1 MALLG
6 MPPQS
11 LVFPKQKLVRP
22 GESLS
27 GRFSLGSSAGPE
39 SWLSLFRKDGGQFA
53 DAKLAVAPSGETYLS
68 VISDLYPVASV
79 NAIITKVDR
88 FGEVTYSTYCTVN
101 GYFAPKPVLYGSG
114 DIELPLTIL
123 PNPWSAADPRRTTFV
138 RLNSYGSIAR
148 QASIRVQDK
157 PWDLGGGLVRVLN
170 STYYSEDISFHAAE
184 YSDFDSPFT
193 KASVIKVS
201 QSSGVQWVRGFEY
214 SNSQHPL
221 NFGGVC
227 VDSQGN
233 SYAISTEGRSIVV
246 KLDPAGNVL
255 FQKRINGIYDPTDN
269 PFRSSA
275 IALSPNGDVFI
286 TGSNQGIWDNVV
298 LCLSSSGTLKWAK
311 SLGSG
316 FLSSVVVDPVGS
328 VYVLGEMGNGITL
341 VKLSES
347 GGLLWSKTFIGSS
360 VGPKDMALSK
370 EFIHF
375 CGSASSS
382 DVLLGKIPIDWAG
395 EGKTAGITYGAIN
408 ITVTNQALTLSDVSI
423 TNVLKP
429 SLSAGNTLS
438 SLSYKFGSTSLNPV

>member
-39 SWLSLFRKDGGQFA
+39 SWLSLFRKDGGQFT
-53 DAKLAVAPSGETYLS
+53 DAKLAVTPAGETYLS
-68 VISDLYPVASV
+68 VVSDLYPVNSREV
-79 NAIITKVDR
+79 ITTKVDR
-88 FGEVTYSTYCTVN
+88 FGEVVYSTYCNAN
-101 GYFAPKPVLYGSG
+101 GYYAPKPVLYGSG
-114 DIELPLTIL
+114 DIELPLVIL
-123 PNPWSAADPRRTTFV
+123 PNPWSAADPIRTTFV

-148 QASIRVQDK
+148 QTSIRVQDK
-157 PWDLGGGLVRVLN
+157 PWDLGGGLVRVFN
-170 STYYSEDISFHAAE
+170 SAYYSEDISFYAAE
-184 YSDFDSPFT
+184 YIDFDSPYT
-193 KASVIKVS
+193 RASVIKVS

-214 SNSQHPL
+214 SSSQHPQ

-286 TGSNQGIWDNVV
+286 VGQNFGIWDNAV

-316 FLSSVVVDPVGS
+316 FLASVVVDPVGS
-328 VYVLGEMGNGITL
+328 VYVLGDMGNGITL

-360 VGPKDMALSK
+360 LAPKDMALSK

-375 CGSASSS
+375 SGMGSSN
-382 DVLLGKIPIDWAG
+382 VLLGKIPIDWAG
-395 EGKTAGITYGAIN
+395 AGTTAGITYGAIN

-423 TNVLKP
+423 TNILKP

-438 SLSYKFGSTSLNPV
+438 PLSYKFGSTSLNPV

>member
-6 MPPQS
+6 MPPQL

-39 SWLSLFRKDGGQFA
+39 SWLSLFRKDGGQFT
-53 DAKLAVAPSGETYLS
+53 DAKLAVTPAGETYLS
-68 VISDLYPVASV
+68 VISDLYPSLGV

-88 FGEVTYSTYCTVN
+88 FGEAVYSTYCTAN
-101 GYFAPKPVLYGSG
+101 GYYAPKPVLYGSG
-114 DIELPLTIL
+114 DIELPLAIL
-123 PNPWSAADPRRTTFV
+123 PSPWSAADPIRTTFV

-148 QASIRVQDK
+148 QTSIRVQDK
-157 PWDLGGGLVRVLN
+157 PWDLGGGLVRVFN
-170 STYYSEDISFHAAE
+170 SAYYSEDISFYAAE
-184 YSDFDSPFT
+184 YIDFDSPYT
-193 KASVIKVS
+193 RASVIKVS

-214 SNSQHPL
+214 SSSQHPQ

-286 TGSNQGIWDNVV
+286 VGQNFGIWDNAV

-316 FLSSVVVDPVGS
+316 FLASVVVDPVGS
-328 VYVLGEMGNGITL
+328 VYVLGDMGNGITL

-360 VGPKDMALSK
+360 LAPKDMALSK

-375 CGSASSS
+375 SGMGSSN
-382 DVLLGKIPIDWAG
+382 VLLGKIPIDWAG
-395 EGKTAGITYGAIN
+395 AGKTAGITYGAIN

-423 TNVLKP
+423 TNILKP

-438 SLSYKFGSTSLNPV
+438 PLSYKFGSTSLNPV